1 MEYDGLALI
10 SSSAEGGKRSP
21 SISPASSSVLQ
32 NSVTVDTAGSS
43 VCGVRLSSG
52 REEHQLYNDTHE
64 HCEAEAK
71 DRPTP
76 MGLLLLSFSVYFST
90 CAMLCNSYFQTTP
103 TKIGKEFKQYI
114 GRAKSAILH
123 AMP

>member
-10 SSSAEGGKRSP
+10 SSFTESGTRSL
-21 SISPASSSVLQ
+21 SISPSLSSVDQ

-71 DRPTP
+71 NRPSP
-76 MGLLLLSFSVYFST
+76 MGLLLLSFSV
-90 CAMLCNSYFQTTP
+90 
-103 TKIGKEFKQYI
+103 
-114 GRAKSAILH
+114 
-123 AMP
+123 

>member
-10 SSSAEGGKRSP
+10 SSITESGTLSP
-21 SISPASSSVLQ
+21 CSIPAYSELSSSVHQ

-71 DRPTP
+71 DCPTP
-76 MGLLLLSFSVYFST
+76 MELLVLSFRV
-90 CAMLCNSYFQTTP
+90 
-103 TKIGKEFKQYI
+103 
-114 GRAKSAILH
+114 
-123 AMP
+123 